1 MSDSGLPLL
10 RPYVF
15 CGVCALLAAA
25 YGYLAI
31 QPSPGMLLTIRT
43 GPAVGV
49 AAWLTADARRTRA
62 VVAQDAGLFFY
73 MTWPLTIW
81 WYARRSRGPE
91 GWRLAARLY
100 ALALAGVLGLPF
112 GELLADLVRS

>member
-10 RPYVF
+10 RLYVF

-25 YGYLAI
+25 YGFLAI
-31 QPSPGMLLTIRT
+31 DPSPGMLLTIRT
-43 GPAVGV
+43 GPAIGV
-49 AAWLTADARRTRA
+49 AAWLTADARRTR
-62 VVAQDAGLFFY
+62 VLVAQDVGLFFY

-81 WYARRSRGPE
+81 WYARRSRGPQ
-91 GWRLAARLY
+91 GWRMAARLY

-112 GELLADLVRS
+112 GELLAHLVRG